1 MVIKPKASLVWGEYA
16 VTGSRSSL
24 SGGEQATL
32 DPDLVA
38 NHKSLV
44 CTFPEMQSGEGGVS
58 TGFKFNCA
66 KLKTLTGQD
75 EQSARGLYRDK
86 KCFVIGFKPI
96 LHSNF
101 MPQVDSDDNAARNRL
116 WVARFGS
123 TFPADVTEKDVA
135 RRRFPRI
142 ENLRERMKE
151 WAPFHFLLMLEAL
164 RDFRR
169 RNCVLPPGAQQIE
182 GSLMHQAVVAQTPEG
197 KLRAWV
203 EEHYTHVPLR
213 EKDSGTKL
221 EVLHTAYASAAPP
234 VHAKVLGKIL
244 FAKMLNAV
252 YPNIGPHKNTN
263 HTANGLY
270 LLR

>member
-1 MVIKPKASLVWGEYA
+1 
-16 VTGSRSSL
+16 
-24 SGGEQATL
+24 
-32 DPDLVA
+32 
-38 NHKSLV
+38 
-44 CTFPEMQSGEGGVS
+44 
-58 TGFKFNCA
+58 
-66 KLKTLTGQD
+66 
-75 EQSARGLYRDK
+75 
-86 KCFVIGFKPI
+86 
-96 LHSNF
+96 

-123 TFPADVTEKDVA
+123 TFPAGLTEPDVP

-142 ENLRERMKE
+142 ENLRDTMKT

-203 EEHYTHVPLR
+203 EEHYSHVPLR

-221 EVLHTAYASAAPP
+221 EVLHTAYVAASPP
-234 VHAKVLGKIL
+234 VHAKTLGKIL
-244 FAKMLNAV
+244 FGKMLNAV
-252 YPNIGPHKNTN
+252 FPNIGPHRNLSNTVS
-263 HTANGLY
+263 GLY